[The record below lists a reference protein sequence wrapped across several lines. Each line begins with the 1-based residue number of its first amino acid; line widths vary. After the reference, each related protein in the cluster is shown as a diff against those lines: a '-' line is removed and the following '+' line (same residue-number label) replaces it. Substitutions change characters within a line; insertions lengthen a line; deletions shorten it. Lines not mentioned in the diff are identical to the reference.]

1 MKAHHRRTFVGLVV
15 MVILLAAL
23 GGCQQPAAEAP
34 VENASVAVETVL
46 AEGETV
52 CELTILDETSDA
64 ALEHTEPELGRV
76 VRGHLIWGDMNCPGS
91 FDKARVIA
99 LQDFWDFD
107 PQTGDAG
114 VWIGYNEI
122 APEAGGTWKGQCEV
136 IEGVSNCV
144 LEGDGVNEGKRLE
157 TAFDFENSTQ
167 KYRILQVPQAAIAAY
182 PAVTETGLAEGETI
196 CELTI
201 LDETSDAA
209 LEHTEPGLGRVVRG
223 HIIWADM
230 NCPGAFDNARVI
242 AVQDFWD
249 FDPET
254 GEAGVWIG
262 YNEIIPEAG
271 GTWKGQCENIEG
283 VSYCTLEG
291 DGVNAG
297 KRLETA
303 LNFENLTN
311 KYRIL
316 QVP

>member
-1 MKAHHRRTFVGLVV
+1 
-15 MVILLAAL
+15 MVTLLALL
-23 GGCQQPAAEAP
+23 GGCQQPAADMP
-34 VENASVAVETVL
+34 VEEPTEVAEVVL

-64 ALEHTEPELGRV
+64 ALEHTEPELGRA
-76 VRGHLIWGDMNCPGS
+76 VRGHLIWADMNCPGS

-107 PQTGDAG
+107 PQTGEAG

-122 APEAGGTWKGQCEV
+122 IPRAGGTWKGQCEA
-136 IEGVSNCV
+136 IEGVSHCT

-167 KYRILQVPQAAIAAY
+167 KYRILQVPQAAIAVG
-182 PAVTETGLAEGETI
+182 PAVTETVLAEGETI
-196 CELTI
+196 CELKI

-209 LEHTEPGLGRVVRG
+209 LDHAEMGLGKVVRG
-223 HIIWADM
+223 HLIWGDM
-230 NCPGAFDNARVI
+230 NCPGSYDKARAI

-249 FDPET
+249 FDPQT
-254 GEAGVWIG
+254 GEAGVWISYG
-262 YNEIIPEAG
+262 EIIPEAG
-271 GTWKGQCENIEG
+271 GTWKGQCEVIEG
-283 VSYCTLEG
+283 VQHCTLEG
-291 DGVNAG
+291 DGVNEG

-303 LNFENLTN
+303 FDFENSTQ

-316 QVP
+316 QVPSG